1 MPTHVSIHDVSPLWA
16 REVDAAL
23 ALCDRAGARAALLV
37 VPDFHGKAPLLSDP
51 AYVSRLRALQAA
63 GHEVYLHGLR
73 HRSEATP
80 GASRAGRLRWLFAQ
94 RVVSNGEAEMIGIPA
109 EEGLRRL
116 DEGER
121 VLREA
126 GLRVDGYVA
135 PAWSMPRWLLPALAA
150 RGFRYTED
158 HLRVYDPAGGRA
170 RASVVLNW
178 ASRSP
183 ARLAS
188 TVAWCRAA
196 EVARAVLPARIA
208 IHPGDM
214 RYLALRREVERA
226 LRRARGDFVE
236 TGRRLLDA

>member
-1 MPTHVSIHDVSPLWA
+1 LPTHVSIHDVSPFWA

-23 ALCDRAGARAALLV
+23 SLCDRAGARAALLV
-37 VPDFHGKAPLLSDP
+37 VPDFHGKAPLLGDP
-51 AYVSRLRALQAA
+51 SYVSRLRALQGA
-63 GHEVYLHGLR
+63 GHEVYLHGFR
-73 HRSEATP
+73 HRSEPAAP
-80 GASRAGRLRWLFAQ
+80 GASRLGWLFAQ
-94 RVVSNGEAEMIGIPA
+94 RVVSNGEAEMIGIPE

-121 VLREA
+121 VLGEA
-126 GLRVDGYVA
+126 GLRTDGYVA

-150 RGFRYTED
+150 RGCRYTED
-158 HLRVYDPAGGRA
+158 HLRIYDPAGGRA

-183 ARLAS
+183 GRLAS
-188 TVAWCRAA
+188 TVAWCRVA

-214 RYLALRREVERA
+214 RYLALRREIERA
-226 LRRARGDFVE
+226 LRRARGDFIE
-236 TGRRLLDA
+236 SGRRLLDG